1 MERRSTL
8 KRESFVQNSFKML
21 FPAGPVN
28 HVPHQELVVLHH
40 SPDGLVGDGGPAV
53 PEPPPPL
60 LPEHV
65 PQPPGLHLL
74 GTPPVE
80 VLPGDAVQD
89 LQVLGL
95 QTNLI
100 MLPRDHILLVPKVNR
115 KKTVP

>member
-1 MERRSTL
+1 MNVL
-8 KRESFVQNSFKML
+8 ESLRCLLSL
-21 FPAGPVN
+21 G

-60 LPEHV
+60 ILENV
-65 PQPPGLHLL
+65 PQPPCLHIL
-74 GTPPVE
+74 GAPPVE

-100 MLPRDHILLVPKVNR
+100 MFPGMIWRFLLFIIIR
-115 KKTVP
+115 KAIP